1 MKHVKLFEQ
10 FVNES
15 VNRIAKFNMQSEYG
29 KTITDFLDTYFYSR
43 SANKDIEAVKDLI
56 YDSLKREIDAE
67 INNANMDDWS
77 SDDLE
82 NFLIRLINTLEDGE
96 SYIAYHSEES
106 TEDEDLENEIRDLER
121 DLEDMHASRAEMDID
136 MDIEAGQ
143 VIAQGKEWTDADGN
157 RWGSA
162 MNKAD
167 RGIEKAERE
176 LSKLKDPKANASRL
190 KMFKKLAKSEVDKAI
205 KLINK
210 I

>member
-1 MKHVKLFEQ
+1 MKHIKLFEQ
-10 FVNES
+10 YINES
-15 VNRIAKFNMQSEYG
+15 NSRIAKFNMQSEYG

-77 SDDLE
+77 SDDFE
-82 NFLIRLINTLEDGE
+82 NFLIRLINTLEDDE

-106 TEDEDLENEIRDLER
+106 TEDEDLENEIKDLER
-121 DLEDMHASRAEMDID
+121 DLKDMHASRAEMDID